1 MSAFLGGRKDMPLAP
16 SVQVKQ
22 LQWDKLQKQQVGKT
36 LWKEEEPEKEQEW
49 LHRLQID
56 GVWRAIEDDFK
67 AKLVA
72 TIVDREKRAELK
84 SVLDP
89 QTRKRV
95 EIIIQRVKRFSPE
108 EIAQQLLRLDPQ
120 LCSEQFLSEL
130 KPVLPSP
137 EQVRP
142 WKIL

>member
-1 MSAFLGGRKDMPLAP
+1 MPLAP
-16 SVQVKQ
+16 SIQMKQ

-56 GVWRAIEDDFK
+56 GVWREIEDDFK

-72 TIVDREKRAELK
+72 TIVNREKRAELK

-108 EIAQQLLRLDPQ
+108 EIAQQLLRFDPH

-137 EQVRP
+137 EQVRS
-142 WKIL
+142 WKLL